1 MPPVVSIIR
10 VMLKIVFALPPC
22 LSSLPLPAF
31 SSHISTLFFAS
42 HGAPEAVPSSLRPL
56 LLLAAFPPCFFLPS
70 AAAGAVATASH
81 RPRLSSLA
89 NNPTAQH
96 PNSTIRCNVATYYKH
111 DPSFPSLLASHKST
125 LLLARL
131 SFSWQPFTS
140 RPPLFL
146 WAAASWL
153 LWSSGGGI
161 LVTMVVG
168 RRHRGYY
175 VEPFTKAALH
185 SLLPSRPPY
194 LLPSRPKKRC
204 PLALPTTSSHH
215 SFCSFPSRSSWLR
228 WSGGG
233 AFLLCLYLRLA
244 SLGCWQ
250 THVHSFMKGNALP
263 SVYVAPMSTY
273 IYLPR

>member
-1 MPPVVSIIR
+1 MPPFVSIIR

-31 SSHISTLFFAS
+31 ASHISTLFFAS

-56 LLLAAFPPCFFLPS
+56 LLLAAFPPCLFLPS

-89 NNPTAQH
+89 SNPTAQH

-111 DPSFPSLLASHKST
+111 LPSFPSLLASHKSS
-125 LLLARL
+125 LPIARL
-131 SFSWQPFTS
+131 TFSWHPFTS

-153 LWSSGGGI
+153 RWSSGGGI
-161 LVTMVVG
+161 VVAMVVG

-175 VEPFTKAALH
+175 VEPSTKAALH
-185 SLLPSRPPY
+185 AFYHAALPASYQAARKSGVLSLY
-194 LLPSRPKKRC
+194 LLPRSFRVSVRS
-204 PLALPTTSSHH
+204 PLGQRGCDGRAVVLSS
-215 SFCSFPSRSSWLR
+215 CAFP
-228 WSGGG
+228 
-233 AFLLCLYLRLA
+233 CA
-244 SLGCWQ
+244 SLRSAAGNHTF
-250 THVHSFMKGNALP
+250 THS
-263 SVYVAPMSTY
+263 
-273 IYLPR
+273 